1 MKTTALGPIVLL
13 AASHVLAAG
22 QGQTLAQ
29 VRMAGPD
36 PSPKEL
42 KLGADSVSV
51 PMERFD
57 GWAIVEALIDGK
69 GPYRFVIDT
78 GAPGLLVDNR
88 LKQEM
93 ELSGHPDFGGVGV
106 QVRVAGPGGQG
117 RPASM
122 HFVKSLKIGNSELL
136 GLNVIATE
144 LPLPS
149 DIAGAIGMGVFKD
162 CLLTLD
168 YPASKVVL
176 THGELLP
183 ANGRDILDF
192 AQPRQVRSIP
202 VIAVE
207 MCGEPTE
214 FALDSGMG
222 GWTAFTE
229 EIADRCTY
237 ASGPVDGPKRRMVDR
252 EIDTRV
258 ARLNGRMK
266 FGAYTVEKPYGVVS
280 SDADRN
286 TVMGSRILENFAV
299 TLDQKNS
306 RVRFA
311 REDTSPIVPP
321 PYRLVGFR
329 LQREEEGF
337 TVWGVMA
344 GSPAQGAGIKNG
356 DVVVTIND
364 RPVAEVYGLPAWD
377 QLLQNDAIDIRY
389 TPAGEPN
396 HRSVRLAVWELLP

>member
-1 MKTTALGPIVLL
+1 MLVAGACVF
-13 AASHVLAAG
+13 AAG

-57 GWAIVEALIDGK
+57 GWAIVKALINGK

-78 GAPGLLVDNR
+78 GAPGLLVDSR

-93 ELSGHPDFGGVGV
+93 ELSAHPDFGGMGV
-106 QVRVAGPGGQG
+106 KARVAGPGGQG

-136 GLNVIATE
+136 GLSVIATE
-144 LPLPS
+144 LPFPS
-149 DIAGAIGMGVFKD
+149 DIAGVIGMGVFKD

-168 YPASKVVL
+168 YPASKVSL
-176 THGELLP
+176 TRGELPP
-183 ANGRDILDF
+183 ANGHDILDF
-192 AQPRQVRSIP
+192 TQPRQARSIP

-207 MCGEPTE
+207 MCGESTE

-222 GWTAFTE
+222 GWAAFTE

-237 ASGPVDGPKRRMVDR
+237 AYGPVDGPKRRMVDR

-266 FGAYTVEKPYGVVS
+266 FGAYSVEKPYGVVS
-280 SDADRN
+280 SDADRD
-286 TVMGSRILENFAV
+286 TVIGSRILENFAV
-299 TLDQKNS
+299 TLDQRNS
-306 RVRFA
+306 RVRFV
-311 REDTSPIVPP
+311 RENTSPIVLP
-321 PYRLVGFR
+321 PYRLAGFR
-329 LQREEEGF
+329 LQRQKEGF
-337 TVWGVMA
+337 VVWGLMA
-344 GSPAQGAGIKNG
+344 GSPAQRTGIKNG
-356 DVVVTIND
+356 DVVVIIND
-364 RPVAEVYGLPAWD
+364 KPVAEVYGLPAWD
-377 QLLQNDAIDIRY
+377 QLLQSNTLDIRY
-389 TPAGEPN
+389 KPAGEWN
-396 HRSVRLAVWELLP
+396 HRRVELEVCELLP